1 MNRNVGESQPLCSV
15 LLMANSTVP
24 LVAGQPEV
32 LAQLEALMELRELE
46 AGSLLTAKGEEAARE
61 MYFVVR
67 DVFGFVF
74 KSSYAKGE
82 FVVRDAWRRVL
93 PTTRRGHL
101 CFCWVGLF

>member
-15 LLMANSTVP
+15 LLMTNSTVP

-67 DVFGFVF
+67 DVFCFVF
-74 KSSYAKGE
+74 IQLHE
-82 FVVRDAWRRVL
+82 R
-93 PTTRRGHL
+93 
-101 CFCWVGLF
+101 